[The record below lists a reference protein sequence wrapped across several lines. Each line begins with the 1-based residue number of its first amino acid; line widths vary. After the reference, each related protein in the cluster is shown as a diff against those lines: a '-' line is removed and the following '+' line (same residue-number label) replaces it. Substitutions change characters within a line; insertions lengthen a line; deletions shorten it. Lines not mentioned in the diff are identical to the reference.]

1 VRILRKPLYI
11 GTTCQVM
18 ELQAL
23 ATSEGT
29 YKERHQ
35 AARTAIGK
43 SLVGHRVGILKIGGK
58 DALVPEKEIEGLP
71 VGVKPKAY
79 ATVSACDDLGVIA
92 LQ

>member
-1 VRILRKPLYI
+1 MRILRKPLYI

-23 ATSEGT
+23 TASDGT

-35 AARTAIGK
+35 AARVAIGK
-43 SLVGHRVGILKIGGK
+43 SLVGYRVGIVKIGGK
-58 DALVPEKEIEGLP
+58 DAIIPEKEIDGLP
-71 VGVKPKAY
+71 LGVKPKGY